1 MGCLLVLK
9 ASKNRRSKGKNP
21 PWCLISANPPKCGD
35 AGGLHRLLPV
45 RAPKGVGGEGGNRT
59 RGLPHPQS
67 AKNASPR
74 GWQKLPNGGDAS
86 PTRGFER
93 GQSWAISPIIG
104 LGGWPRVGSWGLV
117 MCCGEDPTRKGLA
130 RNWQL
135 FALCRRVECRRPPR
149 AGRDKPTWQTVQPLA
164 DGAVSATGR

>member
-1 MGCLLVLK
+1 MGGPAFLK
-9 ASKNRRSKGKNP
+9 ASRNRQGEGTSP
-21 PWCLISANPPKCGD
+21 PLCLITANPPKCGD

-45 RAPKGVGGEGGNRT
+45 RAPKGVGGEGGKRT

-93 GQSWAISPIIG
+93 GQS
-104 LGGWPRVGSWGLV
+104 
-117 MCCGEDPTRKGLA
+117 
-130 RNWQL
+130 
-135 FALCRRVECRRPPR
+135 RR
-149 AGRDKPTWQTVQPLA
+149 
-164 DGAVSATGR
+164 